1 MQFPYDTPRRGGDNL
16 LPMINVVFLL
26 LIFFLISAEMTPPE
40 PFEVSSPEAHLT
52 EEANGSFTLYTDA
65 QGRLAFNGVEDAA
78 VSREEPEGA
87 AQSDLQIP
95 AESGAIAALIAAR
108 DAYCESVEC
117 KAMPPELLLRADAA
131 LPVPDLARLVGRLAA
146 AGFRDVGLVTQVPAE
161 GEADA
166 PAQPLEQAPAAAQEA
181 K

>member
-1 MQFPYDTPRRGGDNL
+1 MQFPDDTPRRGGDNL

-78 VSREEPEGA
+78 SGGEQGGD
-87 AQSDLQIP
+87 AQGGVVTPVASD
-95 AESGAIAALIAAR
+95 AIAALISAR
-108 DAYCESVEC
+108 DEYCEGADC
-117 KAMPPELLLRADAA
+117 KATPPELLLRADAA

-146 AGFRDVGLVTQVPAE
+146 AGFSDVGLVTQVPAE
-161 GEADA
+161 GETDA

>member
-1 MQFPYDTPRRGGDNL
+1 MQFPDDTPRRGGDNL

-52 EEANGSFTLYTDA
+52 EEANGSFILYSDA

-78 VSREEPEGA
+78 SGGEQGGDAQGDVATPA
-87 AQSDLQIP
+87 ASD
-95 AESGAIAALIAAR
+95 AIAALISAR
-108 DAYCESVEC
+108 DEYCEAADC

-146 AGFRDVGLVTQVPAE
+146 AGFRDVGLVTQMPAE
-161 GEADA
+161 GEADTS
-166 PAQPLEQAPAAAQEA
+166 AQPLEQAPAAAQEA